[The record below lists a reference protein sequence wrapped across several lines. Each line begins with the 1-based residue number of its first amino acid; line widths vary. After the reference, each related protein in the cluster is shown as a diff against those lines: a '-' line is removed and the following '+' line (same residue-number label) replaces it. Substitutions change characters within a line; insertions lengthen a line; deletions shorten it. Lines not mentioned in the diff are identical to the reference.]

1 MKCPNCQ
8 STKLRKHGFYRGKQR
23 YQCKDCARQFVET
36 HNPHLHQQT
45 STGVEDRIDR
55 YITSISTPASDLL
68 VKLQQATAQYP
79 LSQMQPTL
87 PQAQLIALLMRSIGA
102 SRVLELGIFNSYSTL
117 AMALALPTSGKII
130 SCGVAGKHLDIAR
143 EHWCQAGVEDRID
156 LQIGSGL
163 ELLDSLTETLRE
175 QLLAN
180 HPTEYFDLII
190 ISGLKHQYSLYYQR
204 AIELLRSQGL
214 LIATDIL
221 WQGKVLNPDTYND
234 DFTRGIDLFNREL
247 VADSRVN
254 VSVVP
259 IGDGLSIAT
268 KISE

>member
-1 MKCPNCQ
+1 M
-8 STKLRKHGFYRGKQR
+8 
-23 YQCKDCARQFVET
+23 ET
-36 HNPHLHQQT
+36 HHPSLNQQT

-68 VKLQQATAQYP
+68 VNLQQATAEYP

-87 PQAQLIALLMRSIGA
+87 PQAQLIALLIRSIGA

-143 EHWCQAGVEDRID
+143 AHWHQAGVADKID
-156 LQIGSGL
+156 FQIGSGL
-163 ELLDSLTETLRE
+163 DLLDR
-175 QLLAN
+175 LLVN
-180 HPTEYFDLII
+180 HPIEYFDLIT
-190 ISGLKHQYSLYYQR
+190 ISGLKHQYPLYYRR
-204 AIELLRSQGL
+204 AIDLLRPNGL
-214 LIATDIL
+214 LITTDVL
-221 WQGKVLNPDTYND
+221 WQGKVLTPDTYND

-247 VADSRVN
+247 VADSRAN
-254 VSVVP
+254 VSVLP

-268 KISE
+268 KISK

>member
-36 HNPHLHQQT
+36 HNPLLHQQT

-68 VKLQQATAQYP
+68 VNLQQSTAEYP

-143 EHWCQAGVEDRID
+143 THWYQAGVADRID
-156 LQIGSGL
+156 FQIGSGL
-163 ELLDSLTETLRE
+163 ELLDRSLD
-175 QLLAN
+175 N
-180 HPTEYFDLII
+180 NPTEYFDLIT
-190 ISGLKHQYSLYYQR
+190 ISGLKHQYPLYYQR
-204 AIELLRSQGL
+204 AIKLLRPQGL
-214 LIATDIL
+214 LITTDVL

-247 VADSRVN
+247 AADPRVN
-254 VSVVP
+254 VLVLP
-259 IGDGLSIAT
+259 IGDGLSIAM
-268 KISE
+268 KIC

>member
-36 HNPHLHQQT
+36 HNPSLHQQT

-68 VKLQQATAQYP
+68 VNLQQATAQYP
-79 LSQMQPTL
+79 LAQMQPTL

-143 EHWCQAGVEDRID
+143 THWDRAGVAARID
-156 LQIGSGL
+156 FQVGSGL
-163 ELLDSLTETLRE
+163 ELLEACALPNRDRSLD
-175 QLLAN
+175 N
-180 HPTEYFDLII
+180 NPTEYFDLIT
-190 ISGLKHQYSLYYQR
+190 ISGLKHQYPLYYQR
-204 AIELLRSQGL
+204 AIDLLRPNGL
-214 LIATDIL
+214 LITTDVL

-234 DFTRGIDLFNREL
+234 DFTRGIELFNREL
-247 VADSRVN
+247 VADPRVN
-254 VSVVP
+254 VSVLP
-259 IGDGLSIAT
+259 IGDGISIAT

>member
-8 STKLRKHGFYRGKQR
+8 SIKLRRHGFYRGKQR

-36 HNPHLHQQT
+36 HDPSLHQQT

-55 YITSISTPASDLL
+55 YIASISTPASDLL
-68 VKLQQATAQYP
+68 VNLQQATAQYP

-87 PQAQLIALLMRSIGA
+87 PQAQLIALLMRSISA

-117 AMALALPTSGKII
+117 AMALALPTSGTII
-130 SCGVAGKHLDIAR
+130 SCGVAGKHLEIAR
-143 EHWCQAGVEDRID
+143 THWDQAGVAAKID
-156 LQIGSGL
+156 FQIGSGL
-163 ELLDSLTETLRE
+163 ELLDRSLHH
-175 QLLAN
+175 N
-180 HPTEYFDLII
+180 PTEYFDLIT
-190 ISGLKHQYSLYYQR
+190 ISGLKHQYPLYYQR
-204 AIELLRSQGL
+204 AIELLRPNGL
-214 LIATDIL
+214 LITTDIL

-247 VADSRVN
+247 VADPRVN
-254 VSVVP
+254 VSVLP
-259 IGDGLSIAT
+259 IGDGMSIAT